1 MTLEELQ
8 AIAMGVDVGDPLPP
22 LPFEA
27 LGEDLELRLAP
38 VANALFR
45 LNALH
50 EAIFSLC
57 ESFKKWIRQLAKR
70 LLADSL
76 ASSAS
81 APPEGPEAA
90 RPKTALAQLKELS
103 IERFEGIFFSP
114 TAPIS
119 PICRTP
125 LFPDLTFFFN
135 RTLRR
140 RHGHRVRTDAHDPPP
155 GSPRPRGARQGA
167 RRRVR
172 RRLALSRHLQGAGRR
187 AVGEHGTFFSLSR
200 PPTHFSHMSHPTFA
214 ISLTFYSFFFKEM
227 GPTHFSYISHPTF
240 PISHLFILVFR

>member
-103 IERFEGIFFSP
+103 IERFEGMFFPP

-125 LFPDLTFFFN
+125 LFPYLTLFFIERFEDVMA
-135 RTLRR
+135 TVSAPML
-140 RHGHRVRTDAHDPPP
+140 TI
-155 GSPRPRGARQGA
+155 
-167 RRRVR
+167 
-172 RRLALSRHLQGAGRR
+172 LRR
-187 AVGEHGTFFSLSR
+187 AVLGRAALVKALAAESGGDSHSHGTYRAQVVAQSASMVLFFLSLAH
-200 PPTHFSHMSHPTFA
+200 PPMSPTCRTPLFPY
-214 ISLTFYSFFFKEM
+214 LTF
-227 GPTHFSYISHPTF
+227 
-240 PISHLFILVFR
+240 